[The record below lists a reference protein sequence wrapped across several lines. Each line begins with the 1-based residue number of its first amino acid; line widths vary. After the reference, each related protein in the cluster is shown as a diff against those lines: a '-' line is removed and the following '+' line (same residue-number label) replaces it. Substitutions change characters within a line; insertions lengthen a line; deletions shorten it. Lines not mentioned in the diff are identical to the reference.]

1 MSNTHAL
8 CYSDNTE
15 YVFFADR
22 IPQVKRQEALEEQ
35 KLNYVD
41 GVLAALS
48 ELESDQRFE
57 CVQKALQDE
66 IYRALSQAKIVLNN
80 QEVVMPGMVK
90 DHHVGSLMQ
99 KVCEFQGDGV
109 ITAHQWFAWLVEVM
123 GEEVSEIEVNDSSNI
138 SVHCDLDVSKHVN
151 LYKMTVK
158 SHEEILTVKSHEEI
172 KQSTKSSGK
181 TLPVKKMTFTQQ
193 LIERLDERN
202 NQSIFQVLVSGL
214 KKLMRAVYSQFT
226 GIGTRPSSNKSAFF
240 GSDNSRNLH
249 RSLSNLSTARQAL
262 HDHNARA
269 ITQL

>member
-1 MSNTHAL
+1 MSNTHVL
-8 CYSDNTE
+8 RYSVNTE
-15 YVFFADR
+15 YVSFADR
-22 IPQVKRQEALEEQ
+22 IPQVKRQQALEKQNSKNIARVRKALGEL
-35 KLNYVD
+35 KLFK
-41 GVLAALS
+41 
-48 ELESDQRFE
+48 RFE
-57 CVQKALQDE
+57 CVQKTLQDE
-66 IYRALSQAKIVLNN
+66 IYRALSQARIVLNN
-80 QEVVMPGMVK
+80 QEVVMPGMVSEY
-90 DHHVGSLMQ
+90 HVRGLLE
-99 KVCEFQGDGV
+99 KVRVFQGDGV

-123 GEEVSEIEVNDSSNI
+123 GKEVSKIEVSDSSNI

-158 SHEEILTVKSHEEI
+158 SDEEI
-172 KQSTKSSGK
+172 KESTKSSGK
-181 TLPVKKMTFTQQ
+181 IPPVKMTSTQQ

-226 GIGTRPSSNKSAFF
+226 GIRTRTSSNESAFF

-262 HDHNARA
+262 HDHNAHA

>member
-8 CYSDNTE
+8 RHSGNTE
-15 YVFFADR
+15 YVSFADR
-22 IPQVKRQEALEEQ
+22 ILQVKRQE
-35 KLNYVD
+35 
-41 GVLAALS
+41 
-48 ELESDQRFE
+48 ELERQNLYNVARVKKELRELLSRQRFE
-57 CVQKALQDE
+57 CVQEALQNQLFQ
-66 IYRALSQAKIVLNN
+66 ALKEASIVFNN
-80 QEVVMPGMVK
+80 QEVVTPGMVSE
-90 DHHVGSLMQ
+90 DHVIRLLE
-99 KVCEFQGDGV
+99 KVRVFQGDGV

-123 GEEVSEIEVNDSSNI
+123 GEKVSKIEVSDSSNI

-158 SHEEILTVKSHEEI
+158 SHEEI

-181 TLPVKKMTFTQQ
+181 ILSVKKMTCTQQ

-226 GIGTRPSSNKSAFF
+226 GIRTRASSNKSAFF

-249 RSLSNLSTARQAL
+249 RSLSNLSKARQAL

-269 ITQL
+269 ITQI

>member
-1 MSNTHAL
+1 MSNTHDL
-8 CYSDNTE
+8 RHSGNTE

-22 IPQVKRQEALEEQ
+22 ISQVKRQEALEEQ

-66 IYRALSQAKIVLNN
+66 IYHALSQAKIVLNN
-80 QEVVMPGMVK
+80 QEVVMPDMVK

-158 SHEEILTVKSHEEI
+158 SHEEI
-172 KQSTKSSGK
+172 KQSTMSSGK
-181 TLPVKKMTFTQQ
+181 ILSVKKMTCTQQ
-193 LIERLDERN
+193 LIEQLDERN

-226 GIGTRPSSNKSAFF
+226 GIRTRTSSNKSAFF

-249 RSLSNLSTARQAL
+249 RSLSNLSAARQAL

-269 ITQL
+269 IT